1 MVNWKRIKQLAQQL
15 FVFIALGFV
24 FLFLKKNWPEIVKA
38 QLKPDFF
45 YLSLAGIASLLSVFF
60 AALAIRYTLLL
71 DNIRISL
78 AKLLRIVG
86 QTNMYRYI
94 PGGVWNHAGL
104 GVSIRDNS
112 TLSIKS
118 ASKLVVLNVFLN
130 VYVAL
135 FFLVFLLP
143 LPYSL
148 LFLVMYLV
156 SFLVLNV
163 LFQLVN
169 KLWAFVS
176 PKQQMTLPK
185 LSFKT
190 LLNIFLA
197 NVGFWIATGLT
208 FAFFVRGISLLPSL
222 SALKYLYLVAAYNIA
237 WACGFLFLP
246 APGGLGV
253 REFVLGFFLS
263 KVNLALAVGVSVS
276 VLHRLLLV
284 IRDVLVYVV
293 LLLTKKD

>member
-1 MVNWKRIKQLAQQL
+1 MVNWKRIKQLAQQF
-15 FVFIALGFV
+15 FVLIALGFV
-24 FLFLKKNWPEIVKA
+24 FLFLKKNWPEITNA

-45 YLSLAGIASLLSVFF
+45 YLSLAVVASLLSILFT
-60 AALAIRYTLLL
+60 ALAVRYTLLL
-71 DNIRISL
+71 ENVHIPLR
-78 AKLLRIVG
+78 KLLRIVG

-94 PGGVWNHAGL
+94 PGGIWNHAGL
-104 GVSIRDNS
+104 GVYIRDNS

-148 LFLVMYLV
+148 LFLVMYVV

-163 LFQLVN
+163 LFQLIN
-169 KLWAFVS
+169 KLWVLIS

-197 NVGFWIATGLT
+197 NVGFWIATGFT
-208 FAFFVRGISLLPSL
+208 FAFFVRGLSLLPSL
-222 SALKYLYLVAAYNIA
+222 SVFKYLYLVAAYNIA

-253 REFVLGFFLS
+253 REFVLGFFLA

-276 VLHRLLLV
+276 VMHRLFLV
-284 IRDVLVYVV
+284 VRD
-293 LLLTKKD
+293 T